1 MDLSIGMLS
10 WRALGTLENTVCGE
24 YRHRQRPATPSRSGP
39 KRIFPVPGK
48 RLICGSAILK
58 NYYVF
63 ALVRHPLHRVCSLY
77 NFIGRVVDRWAA
89 ELGVAPENL
98 AQRVAENPD
107 LPEKIPALAWSATV
121 AFLQTAGFSE
131 FLRNE
136 HAKRDMAYSSQV
148 SRPLGAETY
157 KLEDMK
163 ENLPALG
170 RKLGFDFDFPHL
182 NRRGRVFV
190 TPDAVSSEDR
200 SYIEKLYA
208 EDYAALGY

>member
-1 MDLSIGMLS
+1 MEVGLEPHLS
-10 WRALGTLENTVCGE
+10 WNDISLGSTTVGFAVQVAYE
-24 YRHRQRPATPSRSGP
+24 RRFGL
-39 KRIFPVPGK
+39 GK
-48 RLICGSAILK
+48 HSTVEELGKICGSAILK
-58 NYYVF
+58 YYYVF

-77 NFIGRVVDRWAA
+77 NFIARVVDRWAA